1 MVKHSSLS
9 IENDV
14 LVVSTPYNQEMVAAI
29 KSLPVTERKFDPT
42 CKVWRVE
49 AKHGPSVAAWIRDYI
64 GDDVEIPPMPSKGV
78 FRIKQKLMV
87 TYVGTCKARSDGS
100 SNAYGRLAREWGVI
114 FPEQVLRDFFDGS
127 HAVPGQG
134 ITYFGLLGVAPSC
147 SQDDLSAGFRRMAKL
162 WHPDVCQD
170 EAATD
175 IFIRI
180 KAAYDVLKD
189 PEMRAR
195 YEAGLVLEAMMGK
208 PAKPS
213 AFDLPYG
220 YRSPLRSGIIFVE
233 GVKKLDMI
241 EVEKIIAWDDIV
253 DNQGRTLIVSW
264 PKGAKEP
271 IEEWL

>member
-1 MVKHSSLS
+1 MARHSSLN

-14 LVVSTPYNQEMVAAI
+14 LVVSTPYNQELVEAI
-29 KSLPVTERKFDPT
+29 KSLPTTERKFDPSR
-42 CKVWRVE
+42 KVWRVE
-49 AKHGPSVAAWIRDYI
+49 AKHGPSVAAWIRNYI
-64 GDDVEIPPMPSKGV
+64 GDDVEIPPMPSRGAI
-78 FRIKQKLMV
+78 RIKQKLTV
-87 TYVGTCKARSDGS
+87 TYVSTCKARSDGS
-100 SNAYGRLAREWGVI
+100 SSAYGRLAREWGVI

-127 HAVPGQG
+127 RAAPGLG
-134 ITYFGLLGVAPSC
+134 TSYFGLLGVSKSC
-147 SQDDLSAGFRRMAKL
+147 SQDELSAGFRRMAKL
-162 WHPDVCQD
+162 WHPDVCKD

-195 YEAGLVLEAMMGK
+195 YEAGLVLEAMMGRQ
-208 PAKPS
+208 AKPGT
-213 AFDLPYG
+213 FDLPYG

-233 GVKKLDMI
+233 GTKKLDMI
-241 EVEKIIAWDDIV
+241 EVEKIFTWEDIV

-271 IEEWL
+271 VEEWL